1 MFNKQAWDTHW
12 RLHKCWF
19 TSPENVPSPNPN
31 RTGCRTKCLLR
42 AVSHYDRLPLQHA
55 EHRVAAPVPVFCT
68 TMQTFLRNKNSACTT
83 THHVMHIDIQSVHEG
98 ISLWKDLSVDWKSGA
113 SCWIQTEWVYYDY
126 SDGVACQK
134 QCTACLAN
142 LTGYSVVEHII
153 LLLMLCN
160 VSSCV

>member
-68 TMQTFLRNKNSACTT
+68 TMQTFLRNKNSVCAT
-83 THHVMHIDIQSVHEG
+83 THHVMHIDIQSMHEG
-98 ISLWKDLSVDWKSGA
+98 ISLWKDLSVDWKKSGA
-113 SCWIQTEWVYYDY
+113 RFWIQSEWVWLFKWCCLSKAMYCMPCKFDWLHSSWTHYI
-126 SDGVACQK
+126 VAMQCQ
-134 QCTACLAN
+134 
-142 LTGYSVVEHII
+142 
-153 LLLMLCN
+153 
-160 VSSCV
+160 